1 MIKNPRLALELDKDK
16 LAEWNMTI
24 EDAFSI
30 FRERFSKF
38 GLVEDSKDITEAS
51 TVFLTDGSEKGMA
64 MIALANDVLLDEL
77 PWFKKSAV
85 KMDLWKENFSTK
97 KFEYSGDGIS
107 VAKEYNRWWSCM
119 DKELTSARTIKGSEL

>member
-1 MIKNPRLALELDKDK
+1 MIKNPRLALELELDKNK
-16 LAEWNMTI
+16 LAELNMTI
-24 EDAFSI
+24 ADAFSI

-38 GLVEDSKDITEAS
+38 GLKEMESEAYDNHI
-51 TVFLTDGSEKGMA
+51 VFITDGSEKGMA

-107 VAKEYNRWWSCM
+107 VAKEYNRW
-119 DKELTSARTIKGSEL
+119 

>member
-1 MIKNPRLALELDKDK
+1 
-16 LAEWNMTI
+16 MTI

-30 FRERFSKF
+30 FREIFSKF

-64 MIALANDVLLDEL
+64 MIALANDILLDEL

-85 KMDLWKENFSTK
+85 KMDLWKEDRQTHK
-97 KFEYSGDGIS
+97 YVYAGDGIS
-107 VAKEYNRWWSCM
+107 VAKEYNRW
-119 DKELTSARTIKGSEL
+119 

>member
-1 MIKNPRLALELDKDK
+1 
-16 LAEWNMTI
+16 MTI

-64 MIALANDVLLDEL
+64 MIALANDILLDEL

-85 KMDLWKENFSTK
+85 KMDLWKEDRQTHK
-97 KFEYSGDGIS
+97 YVYAGDGIS
-107 VAKEYNRWWSCM
+107 VAKEYNRW
-119 DKELTSARTIKGSEL
+119 